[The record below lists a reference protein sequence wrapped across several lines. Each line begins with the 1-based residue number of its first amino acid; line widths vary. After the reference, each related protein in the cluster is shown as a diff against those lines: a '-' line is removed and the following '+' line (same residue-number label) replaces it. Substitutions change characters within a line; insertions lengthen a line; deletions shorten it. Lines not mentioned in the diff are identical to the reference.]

1 MLYDNL
7 GGRRSGD
14 DSLLGPTDRPTDG
27 RTDERT
33 EGRTGRRAAVRC
45 ATVRSLI
52 DNDDDDDGDGGVMA
66 EAAVGGHVE
75 ATN

>member
-1 MLYDNL
+1 MIILAVD
-7 GGRRSGD
+7 GRAMTRCW
-14 DSLLGPTDRPTDG
+14 DRPTDG
-27 RTDERT
+27 L
-33 EGRTGRRAAVRC
+33 TGRSAAVRC

-52 DNDDDDDGDGGVMA
+52 DNDDDDDDGDGGGGGVMA